1 MPLSNRLLFLVLLC
15 SLSPTLQSSEIAYID
30 IHYGDEFVGA
40 ALAEFDDTHI
50 RFESPD
56 EIIRFLP
63 EVIDREYLEQYFS
76 SAIPYQQPASC
87 TSEIYQRCFLDGKS
101 KVVSTFDSALFLAK
115 IYLAPEILV
124 TYQVDV
130 EKYLPTF
137 KSSPSYLASFGG
149 AYSASSNDVVST
161 TESYNATLKQ
171 VVSSGNKRFV
181 SELGY
186 ANTKDFYFREASFIS
201 EAESIRVIAGRY
213 ELLGD
218 SFLPSRLIRGFGIHS
233 TTDLRLDLDQNGGS
247 RIELFI
253 PQRSRVELYRDGRLL
268 SADYYEV
275 GNQQLDISSLP
286 DGAYDL
292 EIKVIANGIVI
303 DEQTQFFTKSTKLPP
318 VGENQTF
325 FDIGKIAT
333 PLKVGIESESEFVRL
348 GFSARLSDPGFLQF
362 TTLATRNWT
371 ALQNELHWVLK
382 DSIGRA
388 GLQFADDGFRAF
400 SFAASKR
407 FERDL
412 LSVDWARASVP
423 TLESGQVDHLRRFSE
438 DADISSL
445 RYFRGGSRWSLQ
457 GALRFI
463 STDAAN
469 ERVTSLSAHFFP
481 IEGNEQLKISGS
493 TQHSTRAGF
502 QLSIDL
508 LWRTPV
514 RNSTVWARSRWVN
527 HNGQRVLSAVGAEG
541 SRIDRLR
548 NTVMRYD
555 VAVEEYEHSN
565 NFSAG
570 AYYHNQLIST
580 DSNLNIENGGLHNRS
595 LSTNIRSAFAYSDGK
610 VKMFSESGARAGI
623 VVSLPDKDESNV
635 TVIINESRRVTIA
648 AGSSQF
654 IPLDGYERYRVRVQ
668 PASGGNLE
676 YDMRD
681 RHIILYPGHVSV
693 MEWRGNRVVAVFG
706 ELSVAA
712 LEAGAAVDV
721 VTSRGRDRTE
731 NGGYFVADV
740 ARDSQSIQFTH
751 NAEVVCEVA
760 VDIEAAND
768 GLLDLG
774 LVSCR

>member
-1 MPLSNRLLFLVLLC
+1 MPLSNRLLFLLLLC
-15 SLSPTLQSSEIAYID
+15 SVSPTLQSSEIAYID

-149 AYSASSNDVVST
+149 AYSASRNDVLPV
-161 TESYNATLKQ
+161 TESYNATLTQ

-186 ANTKDFYFREASFIS
+186 ANSKDFYVREASFTG
-201 EAESIRVIAGRY
+201 EARGTRVKAGRY
-213 ELLGD
+213 ELQGD
-218 SFLPSRLIRGFGIHS
+218 SLLPSRLIRGFGIHS

-268 SADYYEV
+268 SAEYYEV
-275 GNQQLDISSLP
+275 GNQQLDISRLP

-292 EIKVIANGIVI
+292 DIKVIANGVVI

-318 VGENQTF
+318 VGESQTS
-325 FDIGKIAT
+325 FDIGRIAT
-333 PLKVGIESESEFVRL
+333 PLEVGVESDSEFIRLGHSVRL
-348 GFSARLSDPGFLQF
+348 NDPGFVQVTALS
-362 TTLATRNWT
+362 TRNWT
-371 ALQNELHWVLK
+371 ALQNEYSWVMR

-388 GLQFADDGFRAF
+388 GLQVADDGFRAF
-400 SFAASKR
+400 TVAASKS

-412 LSVDWARASVP
+412 VSVDWARASVP
-423 TLESGQVDHLRRFSE
+423 TRESGQVDHLRRFSE

-445 RYFRGGSRWSLQ
+445 RYVRGGTRWNVQS
-457 GALRFI
+457 AVRFI
-463 STDAAN
+463 STEAAN
-469 ERVTSLSAHFFP
+469 ERVTSISAHVFP
-481 IEGNEQLKISGS
+481 IEGNDQLKISGS
-493 TQHSTRAGF
+493 TLHSTRAGF
-502 QLSIDL
+502 QLSIDF
-508 LWRTPV
+508 LWRTSV
-514 RNSTVWARSRWVN
+514 KSNTVWARSRWVN
-527 HNGQRVLSAVGAEG
+527 QNGQRVLSAVGLAG
-541 SRIDRLR
+541 SRIDALR
-548 NTVMRYD
+548 NTALRYD
-555 VAVEEYEHSN
+555 AAFEEYEDSR
-565 NFSAG
+565 NFGAG
-570 AYYHNQLIST
+570 AYYRNQLITT

-610 VKMFSESGARAGI
+610 VKLFSESGARAGI
-623 VVSLPDKDESNV
+623 VVSLPDRDDSNV

-648 AGSSQF
+648 AGSTQF
-654 IPLDGYERYRVRVQ
+654 IPLEAYERYKVRVQ
-668 PASGGNLE
+668 PTSGANLE

-681 RHIILYPGHVSV
+681 RHIVLYPGHVPV

-706 ELSVAA
+706 EVNIAA
-712 LEAGAAVDV
+712 LEEGAAVNV
-721 VTSRGRDRTE
+721 VTSRGRDRAE
-731 NGGYFVADV
+731 NAGYFVADV
-740 ARDSQSIQFTH
+740 ASDSQALQFTH
-751 NAEVVCEVA
+751 NGEVVCEVA